1 MEKHEDNLDKLLK
14 AELEKEAG
22 EIMEEMDSD
31 ESLQDISFPEDLDEK
46 MWSKIQ
52 EYEEQ
57 QKAYE
62 KLSDADKEA
71 IRLGREVQALRGGEN
86 TKDHLKKDVESDSYI
101 DNVVPIEHVKHETDN
116 KASDDGTN
124 GETEK
129 EAGKK
134 KVKKRKRHW
143 KVYGIVAIVAVLAM
157 MWSMVS
163 IGGTPFFGRVL
174 NDIIG
179 DREMVKVN
187 TEREDGDKN
196 KVDDYDEFQVYE
208 EIKEKLGVDVVR
220 LKRTSKDMLLVQS
233 DIDESLKRVCLI
245 YENED
250 GIIQYQMEIQ
260 VENKSYGYDI
270 EDEKIKEFQIE
281 VGGHTIDVSQYQLPN
296 GGKENVAKFVY
307 KDVFYTLNGI
317 MDEEKF
323 KELYGEE
330 GDELASKLEGTLRAI
345 PLTSMPALSTAFIND
360 VDPTL
365 TFAQML
371 YGYGNKG
378 DVFLG
383 ISTSGN
389 SKNIIKALQ
398 VAKVKG
404 IKTIGLTG
412 ASGGKMKEYCDV
424 TIKVPE
430 IETFKIQEFHLP
442 IYHCLC
448 AMLEADFFNEK

>member
-101 DNVVPIEHVKHETDN
+101 DNVVPIEHVRHETDN

-124 GETEK
+124 EEIEK
-129 EAGKK
+129 KAGKK

-143 KVYGIVAIVAVLAM
+143 KVYGIVAVLAM

-163 IGGTPFFGRVL
+163 IGGTPFFSRGL

-196 KVDDYDEFQVYE
+196 KIGNYEEESVYE
-208 EIKEKLGVDVVR
+208 DIKDKMGVDVVR
-220 LKRTSKDMLLVQS
+220 LRITSKEMSLVQS
-233 DIDESLKRVCLI
+233 DIDEVLKRVSLI
-245 YENED
+245 YDNKKN
-250 GIIQYQMEIQ
+250 IIEYQIVFNYKEQ
-260 VENKSYGYDI
+260 SHGYDV
-270 EDEKIKEFQIE
+270 EDKKIKEEQIKVAGNNIDIFQYE
-281 VGGHTIDVSQYQLPN
+281 LPDGN
-296 GGKENVAKFVY
+296 KENIAQFIY
-307 KDVFYTLNGI
+307 EDVFYTINAT
-317 MDEEKF
+317 MDEDEF
-323 KELYGEE
+323 KEL
-330 GDELASKLEGTLRAI
+330 LK
-345 PLTSMPALSTAFIND
+345 N
-360 VDPTL
+360 
-365 TFAQML
+365 L
-371 YGYGNKG
+371 Y
-378 DVFLG
+378 
-383 ISTSGN
+383 
-389 SKNIIKALQ
+389 
-398 VAKVKG
+398 
-404 IKTIGLTG
+404 
-412 ASGGKMKEYCDV
+412 
-424 TIKVPE
+424 
-430 IETFKIQEFHLP
+430 
-442 IYHCLC
+442 
-448 AMLEADFFNEK
+448 FF

>member
-57 QKAYE
+57 QRAYE

-71 IRLGREVQALRGGEN
+71 IRLGREVQALRGGED
-86 TKDHLKKDVESDSYI
+86 TKDHLEKDVESDSYI

-163 IGGTPFFGRVL
+163 IGGTPFFGKL
-174 NDIIG
+174 WTQTIG
-179 DREMVKVN
+179 DRKMTQVD

-196 KVDDYDEFQVYE
+196 KVDDYDEESVYE
-208 EIKEKLGVDVVR
+208 EIKEKFGMDVVR
-220 LKRTSKDMLLVQS
+220 FRRKSDGMALVQS
-233 DIDESLKRVCLI
+233 DIDEVLKKVCLI
-245 YENED
+245 YENNNTF
-250 GIIQYQMEIQ
+250 IQYQMEIQ
-260 VENKSYGYDI
+260 SENKSYAYDI
-270 EDEKIKEFQIE
+270 EDKKVKRTQITVDGNKIDI
-281 VGGHTIDVSQYQLPN
+281 IQYELDDGN
-296 GGKENVAKFVY
+296 EENIAQFTY
-307 KDVFYTLNGI
+307 EDVFYTINAT
-317 MDEEKF
+317 MEEDDF
-323 KELYGEE
+323 KEL
-330 GDELASKLEGTLRAI
+330 LK
-345 PLTSMPALSTAFIND
+345 N
-360 VDPTL
+360 
-365 TFAQML
+365 L
-371 YGYGNKG
+371 Y
-378 DVFLG
+378 
-383 ISTSGN
+383 
-389 SKNIIKALQ
+389 
-398 VAKVKG
+398 
-404 IKTIGLTG
+404 
-412 ASGGKMKEYCDV
+412 
-424 TIKVPE
+424 
-430 IETFKIQEFHLP
+430 
-442 IYHCLC
+442 
-448 AMLEADFFNEK
+448 FF

>member
-1 MEKHEDNLDKLLK
+1 MEKHEDNLGKLLK

-62 KLSDADKEA
+62 KLSDDDKEA

-101 DNVVPIEHVKHETDN
+101 DNVVPIEYVKHETDN

-124 GETEK
+124 EEIEK

-163 IGGTPFFGRVL
+163 IGGTPFFSRGV

-196 KVDDYDEFQVYE
+196 KIGNYEEESVYE
-208 EIKEKLGVDVVR
+208 DIKDKMGVDVVR
-220 LKRTSKDMLLVQS
+220 LRITSKEMSLVQS
-233 DIDESLKRVCLI
+233 DIDEVLKRVSLI
-245 YENED
+245 YDNKKN
-250 GIIQYQMEIQ
+250 IIEYQIVFNYKEQ
-260 VENKSYGYDI
+260 SHGYDV
-270 EDEKIKEFQIE
+270 EDKKIKEEQIKVAGNNIDIFQYE
-281 VGGHTIDVSQYQLPN
+281 LPDGN
-296 GGKENVAKFVY
+296 KENIAQFIY
-307 KDVFYTLNGI
+307 EDVFYTINAT
-317 MDEEKF
+317 MDEDEF
-323 KELYGEE
+323 KEL
-330 GDELASKLEGTLRAI
+330 LK
-345 PLTSMPALSTAFIND
+345 N
-360 VDPTL
+360 
-365 TFAQML
+365 L
-371 YGYGNKG
+371 Y
-378 DVFLG
+378 
-383 ISTSGN
+383 
-389 SKNIIKALQ
+389 
-398 VAKVKG
+398 
-404 IKTIGLTG
+404 
-412 ASGGKMKEYCDV
+412 
-424 TIKVPE
+424 
-430 IETFKIQEFHLP
+430 
-442 IYHCLC
+442 
-448 AMLEADFFNEK
+448 FF

>member
-71 IRLGREVQALRGGEN
+71 IRLGREVQALRGGED

-101 DNVVPIEHVKHETDN
+101 DNVVPIEYVKHETDN

-124 GETEK
+124 EEIEK
-129 EAGKK
+129 KAGKK

-196 KVDDYDEFQVYE
+196 KIDNYDEERVYE
-208 EIKEKLGVDVVR
+208 EIKDKFGMDVVR
-220 LKRTSKDMLLVQS
+220 LKRNSVGMSLVQS
-233 DIDESLKRVCLI
+233 DIDEVLKKVCLL
-245 YENED
+245 YED
-250 GIIQYQMEIQ
+250 DDTLIQYQMEIQ
-260 VENKSYGYDI
+260 SENKSYAYDI
-270 EDEKIKEFQIE
+270 EDKKVKRTQITVDGNKIDI
-281 VGGHTIDVSQYQLPN
+281 IQYELDDGN
-296 GGKENVAKFVY
+296 EENVAQFVY
-307 KDVFYTLNGI
+307 EDVFYTINTT
-317 MDEEKF
+317 MEEADF
-323 KELYGEE
+323 KEL
-330 GDELASKLEGTLRAI
+330 LK
-345 PLTSMPALSTAFIND
+345 N
-360 VDPTL
+360 
-365 TFAQML
+365 L
-371 YGYGNKG
+371 Y
-378 DVFLG
+378 
-383 ISTSGN
+383 
-389 SKNIIKALQ
+389 
-398 VAKVKG
+398 
-404 IKTIGLTG
+404 
-412 ASGGKMKEYCDV
+412 
-424 TIKVPE
+424 
-430 IETFKIQEFHLP
+430 
-442 IYHCLC
+442 
-448 AMLEADFFNEK
+448 FF

>member
-1 MEKHEDNLDKLLK
+1 MEKHENNLDKLLK

-101 DNVVPIEHVKHETDN
+101 DNVVPIEYVKHETDN

-143 KVYGIVAIVAVLAM
+143 KAYGIVAIVAVLAM

-196 KVDDYDEFQVYE
+196 KIDKYDEAKVYE
-208 EIKEKLGVDVVR
+208 EIKNKFGVDIVR
-220 LKRTSKDMLLVQS
+220 ILKKPDDMVLIQS
-233 DIDESLKRVCLI
+233 DIDEVLKKVCLI
-245 YENED
+245 YNNGESMIE
-250 GIIQYQMEIQ
+250 YQMIFNYKEQ
-260 VENKSYGYDI
+260 SHGYDV
-270 EDEKIKEFQIE
+270 EDKKIKEEQIE
-281 VGGHTIDVSQYQLPN
+281 VDGNNINVTQYELPDES
-296 GGKENVAKFVY
+296 KENVAQFIY
-307 KDVFYTLNGI
+307 KDVFYTINTT
-317 MDEEKF
+317 MDENNF
-323 KELYGEE
+323 KEL
-330 GDELASKLEGTLRAI
+330 LKS
-345 PLTSMPALSTAFIND
+345 
-360 VDPTL
+360 
-365 TFAQML
+365 L
-371 YGYGNKG
+371 Y
-378 DVFLG
+378 
-383 ISTSGN
+383 
-389 SKNIIKALQ
+389 
-398 VAKVKG
+398 
-404 IKTIGLTG
+404 
-412 ASGGKMKEYCDV
+412 
-424 TIKVPE
+424 
-430 IETFKIQEFHLP
+430 
-442 IYHCLC
+442 
-448 AMLEADFFNEK
+448 FF

>member
-71 IRLGREVQALRGGEN
+71 IRLGREVQALRGGED
-86 TKDHLKKDVESDSYI
+86 TKDRLKKDVESDSYI

-124 GETEK
+124 GETGK

-143 KVYGIVAIVAVLAM
+143 KAYGIVAIVAVLAM

-208 EIKEKLGVDVVR
+208 EIKKKMGVDVVR
-220 LKRTSKDMLLVQS
+220 FLQKSDDMILVQS
-233 DIDESLKRVCLI
+233 DIDEILKRVCLI
-245 YENED
+245 YNNGEN
-250 GIIQYQMEIQ
+250 IIEYQMIFNYKEQ
-260 VENKSYGYDI
+260 SHGYDI
-270 EDEKIKEFQIE
+270 EDKKIKEEQFE
-281 VGGHTIDVSQYQLPN
+281 VDGNNIVIIQYELPD
-296 GGKENVAKFVY
+296 GGKESVAQFTY
-307 KDVFYTLNGI
+307 KDVFYTINTT
-317 MDEEKF
+317 MDAKSF
-323 KELYGEE
+323 KEL
-330 GDELASKLEGTLRAI
+330 LKTL
-345 PLTSMPALSTAFIND
+345 
-360 VDPTL
+360 
-365 TFAQML
+365 
-371 YGYGNKG
+371 Y
-378 DVFLG
+378 
-383 ISTSGN
+383 
-389 SKNIIKALQ
+389 
-398 VAKVKG
+398 
-404 IKTIGLTG
+404 
-412 ASGGKMKEYCDV
+412 
-424 TIKVPE
+424 
-430 IETFKIQEFHLP
+430 
-442 IYHCLC
+442 
-448 AMLEADFFNEK
+448 FF

>member
-101 DNVVPIEHVKHETDN
+101 DNVVPIEHVKHKTDN

-124 GETEK
+124 GETKK

-163 IGGTPFFGRVL
+163 IGGTPFFGKL
-174 NDIIG
+174 WTQTIG
-179 DREMVKVN
+179 DRKMTQVD

-196 KVDDYDEFQVYE
+196 KVDDYDESKVYE
-208 EIKEKLGVDVVR
+208 EIKEKFGMDVVR
-220 LKRTSKDMLLVQS
+220 FRRKSDGMALVQS
-233 DIDESLKRVCLI
+233 DIDEVLKKVCLI
-245 YENED
+245 YENNNTF
-250 GIIQYQMEIQ
+250 IQYQMEIQ
-260 VENKSYGYDI
+260 SENKSYAYDI
-270 EDEKIKEFQIE
+270 EDKKVKRTQITVDGNKIDI
-281 VGGHTIDVSQYQLPN
+281 IQYELDDGN
-296 GGKENVAKFVY
+296 EENVAQFAY
-307 KDVFYTLNGI
+307 EDVFYTINTT
-317 MDEEKF
+317 MEEADF
-323 KELYGEE
+323 KEL
-330 GDELASKLEGTLRAI
+330 LK
-345 PLTSMPALSTAFIND
+345 N
-360 VDPTL
+360 
-365 TFAQML
+365 L
-371 YGYGNKG
+371 Y
-378 DVFLG
+378 
-383 ISTSGN
+383 
-389 SKNIIKALQ
+389 
-398 VAKVKG
+398 
-404 IKTIGLTG
+404 
-412 ASGGKMKEYCDV
+412 
-424 TIKVPE
+424 
-430 IETFKIQEFHLP
+430 
-442 IYHCLC
+442 
-448 AMLEADFFNEK
+448 FF

>member
-124 GETEK
+124 EEIEK
-129 EAGKK
+129 KAGKK

-143 KVYGIVAIVAVLAM
+143 KVYGIVAVLAM

-163 IGGTPFFGRVL
+163 IGGTPFFSRGL

-196 KVDDYDEFQVYE
+196 KIGNYEEESVYE
-208 EIKEKLGVDVVR
+208 DIKDKMGVDVVR
-220 LKRTSKDMLLVQS
+220 LRITSKEMSLVQS
-233 DIDESLKRVCLI
+233 DIDEVLKRVRLI
-245 YENED
+245 YDNKKN
-250 GIIQYQMEIQ
+250 IIEYQIVFNYKEQ
-260 VENKSYGYDI
+260 SHGYDV
-270 EDEKIKEFQIE
+270 EDKKIKEEQIKVAGNNIDIFQYE
-281 VGGHTIDVSQYQLPN
+281 LPDGN
-296 GGKENVAKFVY
+296 KENIAQFIY
-307 KDVFYTLNGI
+307 EDVFYTINAT
-317 MDEEKF
+317 MDEDEF
-323 KELYGEE
+323 KEL
-330 GDELASKLEGTLRAI
+330 LK
-345 PLTSMPALSTAFIND
+345 N
-360 VDPTL
+360 
-365 TFAQML
+365 L
-371 YGYGNKG
+371 Y
-378 DVFLG
+378 
-383 ISTSGN
+383 
-389 SKNIIKALQ
+389 
-398 VAKVKG
+398 
-404 IKTIGLTG
+404 
-412 ASGGKMKEYCDV
+412 
-424 TIKVPE
+424 
-430 IETFKIQEFHLP
+430 
-442 IYHCLC
+442 
-448 AMLEADFFNEK
+448 FF

>member
-52 EYEEQ
+52 EYEKQ

-71 IRLGREVQALRGGEN
+71 IRLGREVQALSGGEN
-86 TKDHLKKDVESDSYI
+86 MKDHLKKDVESDSYI

-163 IGGTPFFGRVL
+163 IGGTPFFGKL
-174 NDIIG
+174 WTQTIG
-179 DREMVKVN
+179 DRKMTQVD

-196 KVDDYDEFQVYE
+196 KTDVHDEAKVYE
-208 EIKEKLGVDVVR
+208 EIKQKFGVDVVR
-220 LKRTSKDMLLVQS
+220 LKRNSDGMALVQS
-233 DIDESLKRVCLI
+233 DIDEVLKKVCLI
-245 YENED
+245 YENNNTF
-250 GIIQYQMEIQ
+250 IQYQMEIQ
-260 VENKSYGYDI
+260 SENKSYAYDI
-270 EDEKIKEFQIE
+270 EDKKVKRTQITVDGNKIDI
-281 VGGHTIDVSQYQLPN
+281 IQYELDDGN
-296 GGKENVAKFVY
+296 EENIAQFTY
-307 KDVFYTLNGI
+307 EDVFYTINAT
-317 MDEEKF
+317 MEEDDF
-323 KELYGEE
+323 KEL
-330 GDELASKLEGTLRAI
+330 LK
-345 PLTSMPALSTAFIND
+345 N
-360 VDPTL
+360 
-365 TFAQML
+365 L
-371 YGYGNKG
+371 Y
-378 DVFLG
+378 
-383 ISTSGN
+383 
-389 SKNIIKALQ
+389 
-398 VAKVKG
+398 
-404 IKTIGLTG
+404 
-412 ASGGKMKEYCDV
+412 
-424 TIKVPE
+424 
-430 IETFKIQEFHLP
+430 
-442 IYHCLC
+442 
-448 AMLEADFFNEK
+448 FF

>member
-22 EIMEEMDSD
+22 EIMEEVDSD

-71 IRLGREVQALRGGEN
+71 IRLGREVQALRGGED
-86 TKDHLKKDVESDSYI
+86 TKDRLKKDVESDSYI
-101 DNVVPIEHVKHETDN
+101 DNVVPIEYVKHETDN

-124 GETEK
+124 EEIEK

-196 KVDDYDEFQVYE
+196 KTDDHDEAKVYE
-208 EIKEKLGVDVVR
+208 EIKESLGVDVVR
-220 LKRTSKDMLLVQS
+220 LEGKPDNMSLVHS
-233 DIDESLKRVCLI
+233 DIDKKLNRVCLI
-245 YENED
+245 FANENTTLE
-250 GIIQYQMEIQ
+250 YQIVVNYQEQ
-260 VENKSYGYDI
+260 SHGYDI
-270 EDEKIKEFQIE
+270 EDEKIKEELIKE
-281 VGGHTIDVSQYQLPN
+281 GGNEIRFTQYKLPDES
-296 GGKENVAKFVY
+296 KENTAEFVY
-307 KDVFYTLNGI
+307 QDVFYTLNAV
-317 MDEEKF
+317 MDEEDF
-323 KELYGEE
+323 KKILKNLY
-330 GDELASKLEGTLRAI
+330 
-345 PLTSMPALSTAFIND
+345 
-360 VDPTL
+360 
-365 TFAQML
+365 
-371 YGYGNKG
+371 
-378 DVFLG
+378 
-383 ISTSGN
+383 
-389 SKNIIKALQ
+389 
-398 VAKVKG
+398 
-404 IKTIGLTG
+404 
-412 ASGGKMKEYCDV
+412 
-424 TIKVPE
+424 
-430 IETFKIQEFHLP
+430 
-442 IYHCLC
+442 
-448 AMLEADFFNEK
+448 FF

>member
-71 IRLGREVQALRGGEN
+71 IRLGREVQALCGGEN

-124 GETEK
+124 EEIEK
-129 EAGKK
+129 KAGKK

-143 KVYGIVAIVAVLAM
+143 KVYGIVAVLAM

-163 IGGTPFFGRVL
+163 IGGTPFFSRGL

-196 KVDDYDEFQVYE
+196 KIGNYEEESVYE
-208 EIKEKLGVDVVR
+208 DIKDKMGVDVVR
-220 LKRTSKDMLLVQS
+220 LRITSKEMSLVQS
-233 DIDESLKRVCLI
+233 DIDEVLKRVSLI
-245 YENED
+245 YDNKKN
-250 GIIQYQMEIQ
+250 IIEYQIVFNYKEQ
-260 VENKSYGYDI
+260 SHGYDV
-270 EDEKIKEFQIE
+270 EDKKIKEEQIKVAGNNIDIFQYE
-281 VGGHTIDVSQYQLPN
+281 LPDGN
-296 GGKENVAKFVY
+296 KENIAQFIY
-307 KDVFYTLNGI
+307 EDVFYTINAT
-317 MDEEKF
+317 MDEDEF
-323 KELYGEE
+323 KEL
-330 GDELASKLEGTLRAI
+330 LK
-345 PLTSMPALSTAFIND
+345 N
-360 VDPTL
+360 
-365 TFAQML
+365 L
-371 YGYGNKG
+371 Y
-378 DVFLG
+378 
-383 ISTSGN
+383 
-389 SKNIIKALQ
+389 
-398 VAKVKG
+398 
-404 IKTIGLTG
+404 
-412 ASGGKMKEYCDV
+412 
-424 TIKVPE
+424 
-430 IETFKIQEFHLP
+430 
-442 IYHCLC
+442 
-448 AMLEADFFNEK
+448 FF

>member
-71 IRLGREVQALRGGEN
+71 IRLGREVQALRGGN
-86 TKDHLKKDVESDSYI
+86 DMKDRFKKDVESDSYR
-101 DNVVPIEHVKHETDN
+101 DNVVPIEYVKHETDN

-196 KVDDYDEFQVYE
+196 KVDEYDEFQVYE
-208 EIKEKLGVDVVR
+208 EIKEKLGVDVVG
-220 LKRTSKDMLLVQS
+220 LKRTSEDMLLVQS

-323 KELYGEE
+323 KDLLKNLY
-330 GDELASKLEGTLRAI
+330 
-345 PLTSMPALSTAFIND
+345 
-360 VDPTL
+360 
-365 TFAQML
+365 
-371 YGYGNKG
+371 
-378 DVFLG
+378 
-383 ISTSGN
+383 
-389 SKNIIKALQ
+389 
-398 VAKVKG
+398 
-404 IKTIGLTG
+404 
-412 ASGGKMKEYCDV
+412 
-424 TIKVPE
+424 
-430 IETFKIQEFHLP
+430 
-442 IYHCLC
+442 
-448 AMLEADFFNEK
+448 FF

>member
-1 MEKHEDNLDKLLK
+1 MRFKMEKHEDNLDKLLK

-22 EIMEEMDSD
+22 EIMEEVDSD

-71 IRLGREVQALRGGEN
+71 IRLGREVQALRGGED
-86 TKDHLKKDVESDSYI
+86 TKDRLKKDVESDSYI
-101 DNVVPIEHVKHETDN
+101 DNVVPIEHGKHETDN
-116 KASDDGTN
+116 KASDDGTD
-124 GETEK
+124 EEIEK

-196 KVDDYDEFQVYE
+196 KVDVYDESKVYE
-208 EIKEKLGVDVVR
+208 DIKEKFGGDVVR
-220 LKRTSKDMLLVQS
+220 LRITSKEMSLVQS

-281 VGGHTIDVSQYQLPN
+281 VEGHTIDVSQYQLPN

-323 KELYGEE
+323 KDLLKNLY
-330 GDELASKLEGTLRAI
+330 
-345 PLTSMPALSTAFIND
+345 
-360 VDPTL
+360 
-365 TFAQML
+365 
-371 YGYGNKG
+371 
-378 DVFLG
+378 
-383 ISTSGN
+383 
-389 SKNIIKALQ
+389 
-398 VAKVKG
+398 
-404 IKTIGLTG
+404 
-412 ASGGKMKEYCDV
+412 
-424 TIKVPE
+424 
-430 IETFKIQEFHLP
+430 
-442 IYHCLC
+442 
-448 AMLEADFFNEK
+448 FF

>member
-71 IRLGREVQALRGGEN
+71 IRLGREVQALRGEED

-196 KVDDYDEFQVYE
+196 KVDEYDEFQVYE

-220 LKRTSKDMLLVQS
+220 LKRTSEDMLLVQS
-233 DIDESLKRVCLI
+233 DIDEVLKRVCLI
-245 YENED
+245 YDNRENMIE
-250 GIIQYQMEIQ
+250 YQMVCNYKEQ
-260 VENKSYGYDI
+260 SHGYDI
-270 EDEKIKEFQIE
+270 EDKKVKEEQIKVSGNNIDIFQYE
-281 VGGHTIDVSQYQLPN
+281 LSDGN
-296 GGKENVAKFVY
+296 KENVAQFTY
-307 KDVFYTLNGI
+307 EDVFYTINTT
-317 MDEEKF
+317 MDEGKF
-323 KELYGEE
+323 KEL
-330 GDELASKLEGTLRAI
+330 LK
-345 PLTSMPALSTAFIND
+345 N
-360 VDPTL
+360 
-365 TFAQML
+365 L
-371 YGYGNKG
+371 Y
-378 DVFLG
+378 
-383 ISTSGN
+383 
-389 SKNIIKALQ
+389 
-398 VAKVKG
+398 
-404 IKTIGLTG
+404 
-412 ASGGKMKEYCDV
+412 
-424 TIKVPE
+424 
-430 IETFKIQEFHLP
+430 
-442 IYHCLC
+442 
-448 AMLEADFFNEK
+448 FF

>member
-22 EIMEEMDSD
+22 EIMEEVDSD

-71 IRLGREVQALRGGEN
+71 IRLGREVQALRGGED
-86 TKDHLKKDVESDSYI
+86 TKDRLKKDVESDSYI
-101 DNVVPIEHVKHETDN
+101 DNVVPIEHGKHEADN

-124 GETEK
+124 GETGK

-143 KVYGIVAIVAVLAM
+143 KAYGIVAIVAVFAM

-196 KVDDYDEFQVYE
+196 KIDNYDEAKVYE
-208 EIKEKLGVDVVR
+208 EIKNKFGVDIVR
-220 LKRTSKDMLLVQS
+220 ILKKPDDMVLIQS
-233 DIDESLKRVCLI
+233 DIDEVLKRVCLI
-245 YENED
+245 YKNRETL
-250 GIIQYQMEIQ
+250 IQYQMEIQ
-260 VENKSYGYDI
+260 SENKSYAYDV
-270 EDEKIKEFQIE
+270 EDEKVKKEQI
-281 VGGHTIDVSQYQLPN
+281 VVDGNTIDIIQYELDD
-296 GGKENVAKFVY
+296 GKEEYVARFTY
-307 KDVFYTLNGI
+307 EGVFYTINAT
-317 MDEEKF
+317 MSEEEF
-323 KELYGEE
+323 KEFLKNLY
-330 GDELASKLEGTLRAI
+330 
-345 PLTSMPALSTAFIND
+345 
-360 VDPTL
+360 
-365 TFAQML
+365 
-371 YGYGNKG
+371 
-378 DVFLG
+378 
-383 ISTSGN
+383 
-389 SKNIIKALQ
+389 
-398 VAKVKG
+398 
-404 IKTIGLTG
+404 
-412 ASGGKMKEYCDV
+412 
-424 TIKVPE
+424 
-430 IETFKIQEFHLP
+430 
-442 IYHCLC
+442 
-448 AMLEADFFNEK
+448 FF

>member
-22 EIMEEMDSD
+22 EIMEEVDSD

-86 TKDHLKKDVESDSYI
+86 TKDHLKKDVERDSYI

-143 KVYGIVAIVAVLAM
+143 KAYGIVAIVAVLAM

-208 EIKEKLGVDVVR
+208 EIKKKMGVDVVR
-220 LKRTSKDMLLVQS
+220 FLQKSDDMILVQS
-233 DIDESLKRVCLI
+233 DIDEILKRVCLI
-245 YENED
+245 YNNGEN
-250 GIIQYQMEIQ
+250 IIEYQMIFNYKEQ
-260 VENKSYGYDI
+260 SHGYDI
-270 EDEKIKEFQIE
+270 EDKKIKEEQFE
-281 VGGHTIDVSQYQLPN
+281 VDGNNIVIIQYELPD
-296 GGKENVAKFVY
+296 GGKESVAQFTY
-307 KDVFYTLNGI
+307 KDVFYTINTT
-317 MDEEKF
+317 MDAKSF
-323 KELYGEE
+323 KEL
-330 GDELASKLEGTLRAI
+330 LKTL
-345 PLTSMPALSTAFIND
+345 
-360 VDPTL
+360 
-365 TFAQML
+365 
-371 YGYGNKG
+371 Y
-378 DVFLG
+378 
-383 ISTSGN
+383 
-389 SKNIIKALQ
+389 
-398 VAKVKG
+398 
-404 IKTIGLTG
+404 
-412 ASGGKMKEYCDV
+412 
-424 TIKVPE
+424 
-430 IETFKIQEFHLP
+430 
-442 IYHCLC
+442 
-448 AMLEADFFNEK
+448 FF

>member
-22 EIMEEMDSD
+22 EIMEEVDSD

-71 IRLGREVQALRGGEN
+71 IRLGREVQALRGGED
-86 TKDHLKKDVESDSYI
+86 TKDRLKKDVESDSYI

-143 KVYGIVAIVAVLAM
+143 KAYGIVAIVAVLAM

-196 KVDDYDEFQVYE
+196 KVDGHDEEKVYE
-208 EIKEKLGVDVVR
+208 EIKEKFGVDIVR
-220 LKRTSKDMLLVQS
+220 FLKKPNDMVLLQS
-233 DIDESLKRVCLI
+233 DIDEVLKRVCLI
-245 YENED
+245 YENRETL
-250 GIIQYQMEIQ
+250 IQYQMEIQ
-260 VENKSYGYDI
+260 SENKSYAYDV
-270 EDEKIKEFQIE
+270 EDEKVKKEQI
-281 VGGHTIDVSQYQLPN
+281 VVDGNTIDIIQYELDD
-296 GGKENVAKFVY
+296 GKEEYVARFTY
-307 KDVFYTLNGI
+307 EGVFYTINAT
-317 MDEEKF
+317 MSEEEF
-323 KELYGEE
+323 KEFLKNLY
-330 GDELASKLEGTLRAI
+330 
-345 PLTSMPALSTAFIND
+345 
-360 VDPTL
+360 
-365 TFAQML
+365 
-371 YGYGNKG
+371 
-378 DVFLG
+378 
-383 ISTSGN
+383 
-389 SKNIIKALQ
+389 
-398 VAKVKG
+398 
-404 IKTIGLTG
+404 
-412 ASGGKMKEYCDV
+412 
-424 TIKVPE
+424 
-430 IETFKIQEFHLP
+430 
-442 IYHCLC
+442 
-448 AMLEADFFNEK
+448 FF

>member
-22 EIMEEMDSD
+22 EIMEEVDSD

-71 IRLGREVQALRGGEN
+71 IRLGREVQALRGGED
-86 TKDHLKKDVESDSYI
+86 TKDRLKKDVESDSYI
-101 DNVVPIEHVKHETDN
+101 DNVVPIEHGKHETDN

-124 GETEK
+124 EEIEK
-129 EAGKK
+129 KAGKK

-196 KVDDYDEFQVYE
+196 KIDNYDEERVYE
-208 EIKEKLGVDVVR
+208 EIKDKFGMDVVR
-220 LKRTSKDMLLVQS
+220 PWKKPDNMVLIQS
-233 DIDESLKRVCLI
+233 DIDEILKRVCLI
-245 YENED
+245 YENNETL
-250 GIIQYQMEIQ
+250 IQYQMEIQ
-260 VENKSYGYDI
+260 SENKSYAYDV
-270 EDEKIKEFQIE
+270 EDEKVKEEQI
-281 VGGHTIDVSQYQLPN
+281 VVDGNTIDIIQYKLDD
-296 GGKENVAKFVY
+296 GKKEKVAHFTY
-307 KDVFYTLNGI
+307 IDVFYTINTT
-317 MDEEKF
+317 MTEEKF
-323 KELYGEE
+323 EEFLKNLY
-330 GDELASKLEGTLRAI
+330 
-345 PLTSMPALSTAFIND
+345 
-360 VDPTL
+360 
-365 TFAQML
+365 
-371 YGYGNKG
+371 
-378 DVFLG
+378 
-383 ISTSGN
+383 
-389 SKNIIKALQ
+389 
-398 VAKVKG
+398 
-404 IKTIGLTG
+404 
-412 ASGGKMKEYCDV
+412 
-424 TIKVPE
+424 
-430 IETFKIQEFHLP
+430 
-442 IYHCLC
+442 
-448 AMLEADFFNEK
+448 FF

>member
-22 EIMEEMDSD
+22 EIMEEVDSD

-71 IRLGREVQALRGGEN
+71 IRLGREVQALRGGED

-101 DNVVPIEHVKHETDN
+101 DNVVPIEYVKHETDN

-124 GETEK
+124 EEIEK
-129 EAGKK
+129 KAGKK

-143 KVYGIVAIVAVLAM
+143 KAYGIVAIVAVLAM

-196 KVDDYDEFQVYE
+196 KVDVYDESKVYE
-208 EIKEKLGVDVVR
+208 EIKDKFGMDVVR
-220 LKRTSKDMLLVQS
+220 LKRNSVGMSLVQS
-233 DIDESLKRVCLI
+233 DIDEVLKKVCLL
-245 YENED
+245 YED
-250 GIIQYQMEIQ
+250 DDTLIQYQMEIQ
-260 VENKSYGYDI
+260 SENKSYAYDI
-270 EDEKIKEFQIE
+270 EDKKVKRTQITVDGNKIDI
-281 VGGHTIDVSQYQLPN
+281 IQYELDDGN
-296 GGKENVAKFVY
+296 EENVAQFAY
-307 KDVFYTLNGI
+307 ENVFYTINTT
-317 MDEEKF
+317 MEEADF
-323 KELYGEE
+323 KEL
-330 GDELASKLEGTLRAI
+330 LK
-345 PLTSMPALSTAFIND
+345 N
-360 VDPTL
+360 
-365 TFAQML
+365 L
-371 YGYGNKG
+371 Y
-378 DVFLG
+378 
-383 ISTSGN
+383 
-389 SKNIIKALQ
+389 
-398 VAKVKG
+398 
-404 IKTIGLTG
+404 
-412 ASGGKMKEYCDV
+412 
-424 TIKVPE
+424 
-430 IETFKIQEFHLP
+430 
-442 IYHCLC
+442 
-448 AMLEADFFNEK
+448 FF

>member
-71 IRLGREVQALRGGEN
+71 IRLGREVQALRGGED
-86 TKDHLKKDVESDSYI
+86 TKDRLKKDVESDSYI
-101 DNVVPIEHVKHETDN
+101 DNVVPIEHGKHETDN
-116 KASDDGTN
+116 KASDDGTDE
-124 GETEK
+124 ETGK

-163 IGGTPFFGRVL
+163 IGGTPFFGKL
-174 NDIIG
+174 WTQTIG
-179 DREMVKVN
+179 DRKMTQVD

-196 KVDDYDEFQVYE
+196 EVDDYDEFQVYE

-220 LKRTSKDMLLVQS
+220 LKRTSEDMLLVQS

-323 KELYGEE
+323 KDLLKNLY
-330 GDELASKLEGTLRAI
+330 
-345 PLTSMPALSTAFIND
+345 
-360 VDPTL
+360 
-365 TFAQML
+365 
-371 YGYGNKG
+371 
-378 DVFLG
+378 
-383 ISTSGN
+383 
-389 SKNIIKALQ
+389 
-398 VAKVKG
+398 
-404 IKTIGLTG
+404 
-412 ASGGKMKEYCDV
+412 
-424 TIKVPE
+424 
-430 IETFKIQEFHLP
+430 
-442 IYHCLC
+442 
-448 AMLEADFFNEK
+448 FF